1 MALALRK
8 KNSNRGTVGLDL
20 DGEFIAAVQTSPDGI
35 SRAVSAELP
44 PGVITDGEV
53 TDVPA
58 LSDAL
63 REFFKVNGLPRRV
76 RLGVSN
82 QQIVVRHLELPKI
95 EDPEELA
102 VAVRFQAA
110 EAIPMPLDEVV
121 LDHQVIGESITT
133 EGAARLRIVVVAAR
147 ESMVA
152 RVVEAVPAPGPRPPG
167 LDPNAFAL
175 RRAPALPPPPAQPA
189 RRYCPLARGTDPPPP

>member
-1 MALALRK
+1 MAIALGK
-8 KNSNRGTVGLDL
+8 KNNNRGIVGLDL
-20 DGEFIAAVQTSPDGI
+20 DGEFIAAVQTTSDGI

-63 REFFKVNGLPRRV
+63 RDFFKTHALPRRV

-102 VAVRFQAA
+102 VSVRLQAA
-110 EAIPMPLDEVV
+110 QGDAMPLDEGG
-121 LDHQVIGESITT
+121 LDHQGVGEKITPQ
-133 EGAARLRIVVVAAR
+133 GAARPRIVGVAPPR
-147 ESMVA
+147 SMVSP
-152 RVVEAVPAPGPRPPG
+152 RVDAGG
-167 LDPNAFAL
+167 
-175 RRAPALPPPPAQPA
+175 
-189 RRYCPLARGTDPPPP
+189 